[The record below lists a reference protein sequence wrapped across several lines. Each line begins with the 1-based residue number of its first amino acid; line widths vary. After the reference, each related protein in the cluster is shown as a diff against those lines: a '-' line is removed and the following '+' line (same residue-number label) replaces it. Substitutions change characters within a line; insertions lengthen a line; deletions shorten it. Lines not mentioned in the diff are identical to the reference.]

1 MKTLI
6 KTLLDLK
13 LTIQSSIASAARR
26 YDTRTLITIGL
37 LATAFAISSYVADKI
52 NDRKSSSKSDA
63 LLKIRFSSPAPA
75 KDIIIV
81 DVDERSLALLSQSK
95 GNWPWPRDT
104 LADGI
109 QKISDLGARA
119 ILFNVLMSDFDKRNP
134 NADAAMEMTAGLIRP
149 IAFPLIRLNPKNDA
163 ESKFQVANLTGV
175 EWVNNNKTATIAL
188 IHPAFPTMMDRLG
201 VADQKPDTD
210 GIVRTYP
217 LIWAEPDYKLPSIV
231 KATMLSAG
239 LDGKSLPDELTLNW
253 RNKKGGYQRI
263 SFADVLSMNE
273 NAPEALALK
282 NAFVVLGVSAP
293 GIGQVKPTA
302 VKSIED
308 DNEILA
314 TALDDAVN
322 GSYFRTAP
330 SWLLLIVTI
339 VLIWVIIYLGLLRIS
354 PLKINQIFVVLQAA
368 LAAITLLAVS
378 YTTILV
384 DLSGPMSFALL
395 VFAGVK
401 IIRMMS
407 DNSSRGKPGYRK
419 LDIQSGS
426 TEMILV
432 GFRRNII
439 GYKKYMAWEKQCQS
453 LVGMRNIIRID
464 DLFGGTSFLGKAFEE
479 YTALII
485 LAESDQQKNKIIAVF
500 TDASANTLIINQS
513 KLKQGLDING
523 DEFQSIIAGAVT
535 KNAST
540 LFSEENFKAA

>member
-1 MKTLI
+1 LKTFI
-6 KTLLDLK
+6 KTLLGVK
-13 LTIQSSIASAARR
+13 LTIQSGIASAARR

-81 DVDERSLALLSQSK
+81 DVDERSLALLSKSK

-149 IAFPLIRLNPKNDA
+149 IAFPLIRLNPKNDI
-163 ESKFQVANLTGV
+163 ESKFKVANLTGV
-175 EWVNNNKTATIAL
+175 EWIHTDETATIAL

-201 VADQKPDTD
+201 VADQKPDPD

-217 LIWAEPDYKLPSIV
+217 FNWVEPNYKLPSIV
-231 KATMLSAG
+231 KATMLSTG
-239 LDGKSLPDELTLNW
+239 LNSKSLPDELTLNW
-253 RNKKGGYQRI
+253 RNKKGSYQRL
-263 SFADVLSMNE
+263 SFADVLSMDE
-273 NAPEALALK
+273 KSPEALALK

-293 GIGQVKPTA
+293 GIGQIKPTA

-339 VLIWVIIYLGLLRIS
+339 TLIWLIIYLGILRIS
-354 PLKINQIFVVLQAA
+354 PIKINQIFVVLQAA

-419 LDIQSGS
+419 LDIKSGS

-432 GFRRNII
+432 GFRRNIV
-439 GYKKYMAWEKQCQS
+439 GYKKYIAWEKQCQS

-500 TDASANTLIINQS
+500 SDAPENTLIINQS

-523 DEFQSIIAGAVT
+523 EEFQAIIAGVVT
-535 KNAST
+535 KNAAAI
-540 LFSEENFKAA
+540 FSEDSFKAA

>member
-6 KTLLDLK
+6 KTLVDVK

-26 YDTRTLITIGL
+26 YDARTLITIGL
-37 LATAFAISSYVADKI
+37 IATAFAISSFIADKI
-52 NDRKSSSKSDA
+52 SERKSSSKSDA

-81 DVDERSLALLSQSK
+81 DIDERSLALLSKTK

-134 NADAAMEMTAGLIRP
+134 DADAAMEMTAGLIRP
-149 IAFPLIRLNPKNDA
+149 IAFPLIRLNPKND
-163 ESKFQVANLTGV
+163 SQSNFKVASLNGV
-175 EWVNNNKTATIAL
+175 EWTNKDDSATIAL

-201 VADQKPDTD
+201 VADQKPDRD

-217 LIWAEPDYKLPSIV
+217 LNWVEPNYKLPSII
-231 KATMLSAG
+231 KSTMTSAG
-239 LDGKSLPDELTLNW
+239 LDVNSLPDELTLNW
-253 RNKKGGYQRI
+253 RNKKGAYQRL
-263 SFADVLSMNE
+263 SFADVLSMDE
-273 NAPEALALK
+273 KSPEALALK

-293 GIGQVKPTA
+293 GIGQIKPTA

-339 VLIWVIIYLGLLRIS
+339 ALIWLIIYLGILRIS
-354 PLKINQIFVVLQAA
+354 PIKINRIFVVLQAA

-426 TEMILV
+426 AEMILV
-432 GFRRNII
+432 GFRRNIV
-439 GYKKYMAWEKQCQS
+439 GHKKYMAWEKQCHK
-453 LVGMRNIIRID
+453 LVGMRNVIRID

-485 LAESDQQKNKIIAVF
+485 LAESDQQKNEIIAIF
-500 TDASANTLIINQS
+500 SNAPENTLIINQS

-523 DEFQSIIAGAVT
+523 EEFQGIIAGVVT
-535 KNAST
+535 KNAAS
-540 LFSEENFKAA
+540 LFSEENFKAV

>member
-1 MKTLI
+1 MKTLL
-6 KTLLDLK
+6 KTLLGLK
-13 LTIQSSIASAARR
+13 LTIQSGIAGAARR
-26 YDTRTLITIGL
+26 YDTRTLIIIGL
-37 LATAFAISSYVADKI
+37 AATGFAISSFIADNI
-52 NDRKSSSKSDA
+52 SERKSSSKSDA

-81 DVDERSLALLSQSK
+81 DVDERSLALLSKTK

-134 NADAAMEMTAGLIRP
+134 DADAAMEMTAGLVRP
-149 IAFPLIRLNPKNDA
+149 IGFPLIRLNPQNDA
-163 ESKFQVANLTGV
+163 DSKFKVANLNGV
-175 EWVNNNKTATIAL
+175 EWMNKDESATIAL

-201 VADQKPDTD
+201 VADQRPDND

-217 LIWAEPDYKLPSIV
+217 LNWVEPNYKLPSLV

-239 LDGKSLPDELTLNW
+239 LDVKSLPDELTLNW

-263 SFADVLSMNE
+263 SFADVLSMDE
-273 NAPEALALK
+273 KSPEAVALK

-293 GIGQVKPTA
+293 GIGQIKPTA

-314 TALDDAVN
+314 TALDDAMHD
-322 GSYFRTAP
+322 SYFRTAP

-339 VLIWVIIYLGLLRIS
+339 SLIWLIIILGILRIS
-354 PLKINQIFVVLQAA
+354 PLKINQIFVILQAA
-368 LAAITLLAVS
+368 LAGITLLAVS
-378 YTTILV
+378 YTTILI

-419 LDIQSGS
+419 LDIKSGS

-439 GYKKYMAWEKQCQS
+439 GYKKYMAWEKQCQN

-464 DLFGGTSFLGKAFEE
+464 DLFGGTSFLGKTFEE

-485 LAESDQQKNKIIAVF
+485 LADNEEQKTKIISVF
-500 TDASANTLIINQS
+500 SDVPENTLTINQT

-523 DEFQSIIAGAVT
+523 EEFQSIIAGAVT
-535 KNAST
+535 KNTAAI
-540 LFSEENFKAA
+540 FSEDNFKAA